1 MKSMIKKMSQGL
13 LLVPALVLGL
23 SFFVA
28 PTASAQTTPSCDPA
42 TGGATG
48 GADCAQGTGTPTSL
62 FASGGIFQTIVNV
75 LLFLVGAI
83 AVIMLIFGGIRYVTS
98 GGDQNSVTAAKNTI
112 MYAII
117 GIIVAILAYA
127 VVNFVLT
134 SLAPGAGT
142 TTP

>member
-1 MKSMIKKMSQGL
+1 MKSILKKISQGL
-13 LLVPALVLGL
+13 LVVPALVLGL
-23 SFFVA
+23 SFA
-28 PTASAQTTPSCDPA
+28 MPASAQTANCDPT
-42 TGGATG
+42 TGGALG
-48 GADCAQGTGTPTSL
+48 GADCAAENSNTPESL
-62 FASGGIFQTIVNV
+62 FATGGIFQTIVNV

-117 GIIVAILAYA
+117 GIIVAVLAYA

-134 SLAPGAGT
+134 SLAP
-142 TTP
+142 TP